1 MKMVMSIAII
11 AMLLA
16 VASVATA
23 KEAGAKAPASKGA
36 SAPHSLQNLEAM
48 CASRHWRECHTD
60 LSPAKYR
67 R

>member
-1 MKMVMSIAII
+1 MKMMLSIAIV

-23 KEAGAKAPASKGA
+23 KEAGTKAPASKGA
-36 SAPHSLQNLEAM
+36 TPPHSLQNLEAM
-48 CASRHWRECHTD
+48 CASRQWRECHTD